1 MNGYLKAVNAPP
13 EPFPTGAPDNPRTA
27 TTR

>member
-1 MNGYLKAVNAPP
+1 MNGYLKAVNAPA
-13 EPFPTGAPDNPRTA
+13 EAFPPVVTRLPHPP